1 MGRENLYPECL
12 GQEIINMQ
20 VQNWMTFEVVM
31 VDAMTSVIKI
41 SKIMRDKDIRHL
53 PVTRKGRLVG
63 IITGHDVQ
71 EALPSKSATLNVHEL
86 HHLLAETKAKDIMT
100 PDPITIRPDQTMEV
114 AAVKMLE
121 HKITGLPV
129 VTEKGRLVGII
140 SQGDVFRVL
149 ISITGIYQGGVQ
161 FGFNLEEKPGAIK
174 EVADVIREWGGR
186 LISILSTN
194 ETADEGYRHTFI
206 RITLAPEGNLKKMV
220 ENLEKKFMLLYVT
233 EDPLK
238 DI

>member
-1 MGRENLYPECL
+1 MTS
-12 GQEIINMQ
+12 EI
-20 VQNWMTFEVVM
+20 VK

-41 SKIMRDKDIRHL
+41 SKIMKDNNIRHL
-53 PVTRKGRLVG
+53 PVTRRGKLVG

-71 EALPSKSATLNVHEL
+71 EALPSKSATLNIHEL
-86 HHLLAETKAKDIMT
+86 HHLLAQTKAKDVMT
-100 PDPITIRPDQTMEV
+100 PNPITISPDQTMEV

-129 VTEKGRLVGII
+129 VTEKGQLVGII

-186 LISILSTN
+186 LVSILSTS
-194 ETADEGYRHTFI
+194 ETSDEGYRHTFI
-206 RITLAPEGNLKKMV
+206 RITAVSKENLKKMI
-220 ENLEKKFMLLYVT
+220 ENLEKKFMLLYVA

-238 DI
+238 DIREESGGPS